1 MLGQVYPD
9 LASASSW
16 RPSNSP
22 VGTIRGPRRP
32 TSSRS
37 WRPSN
42 SPVGTIAAIAR
53 RNAARS
59 WRPSNSPV
67 GTIKTRT
74 YVYSDQVLAPFQLP
88 SWYNRRDGERGR
100 MGVLAPFQLPSW
112 YNQVEVRQP
121 GHGVLAPFQL
131 PSWYNFATRLSM
143 YRRSLGA
150 WRPSNSPVGTI
161 PNPRKPLLPGAFLG
175 LSMKKRATKS
185 FSEHSVLRF
194 LKKGRL

>member
-1 MLGQVYPD
+1 MAGVPSD
-9 LASASSW
+9 LI
-16 RPSNSP
+16 
-22 VGTIRGPRRP
+22 GK
-32 TSSRS
+32 
-37 WRPSN
+37 
-42 SPVGTIAAIAR
+42 
-53 RNAARS
+53 S

-131 PSWYNFATRLSM
+131 PSWYNRRAGGRVCRL
-143 YRRSLGA
+143 SLGA
-150 WRPSNSPVGTI
+150 LPTPQLVQSKNTFTHVVYESWRPSNSPVGTITYRDNVKSIQSWRPSNSPVGTI
-161 PNPRKPLLPGAFLG
+161 PGSCHR
-175 LSMKKRATKS
+175 R
-185 FSEHSVLRF
+185 R
-194 LKKGRL
+194 